1 MTPTMTMKEVSERL
15 CADEETKWDTLTE
28 RHRIRIHG
36 GRLFFGQMS
45 LQNFPQGLELTPWA
59 TTQLCQKLDIP
70 TAYFR
75 RCPTHLQDSQASHWL
90 WKLEAKDTEDTAEE
104 WLLRMKGDRL
114 RGILSR
120 KYTRLDNTE
129 VAKAVEALC
138 KDRFQVEWLAVTD
151 ESLHLRLVD
160 PTLSRNVLP
169 GDRVCAGIHIGNSEV
184 GKRAVTVDA
193 LVWRLVCQNGLVR
206 LVKGK
211 SLLYQRHIHL
221 SKPMLSQ
228 ALGNAISEAM
238 VQSTGFMER
247 MSQATAETIPKME
260 EAITALSSSW
270 GLSNATSDKVREALK
285 TEPFGQQETLYGLV
299 NAFTQT
305 AQTLHPDDRY
315 SLEVLSGTLLEKGL
329 PLLNT
334 HIKQSQSEPRYE
346 PSPQMALT

>member
-1 MTPTMTMKEVSERL
+1 MTSTMTLREVSERL
-15 CADEETKWDTLTE
+15 CAEEETHWDTFTP
-28 RHRIRIHG
+28 RHRLRLQQ
-36 GRLFFGQMS
+36 GRLFYAQMS
-45 LQNFPQGLELTPWA
+45 LANFPQGLEMTPWA
-59 TTQLCQKLDIP
+59 TTQLCQRVKVP
-70 TAYFR
+70 TDYYR
-75 RCPTHLQDSQASHWL
+75 RCPAFLQDAQVNHWL
-90 WKLEAKDTEDTAEE
+90 WKLGDENDDGED
-104 WLLRMKGDRL
+104 WLLRMKGDKL

-129 VAKAVEALC
+129 VAKTVESLC
-138 KDRFQVEWLAVTD
+138 KERFQVEWLAVTD
-151 ESLHLRLVD
+151 ESLHLRLID

-193 LVWRLVCQNGLVR
+193 LVWRLVCQNGLIR

-228 ALGNAISEAM
+228 ALGNAISEAL

-260 EAITALSSSW
+260 EVIMALSSSW
-270 GLSNATSDKVREALK
+270 GLSSVTSDKVKHTLS

-305 AQTLHPDDRY
+305 AQTLNPDDRY

-329 PLLNT
+329 SLLT
-334 HIKQSQSEPRYE
+334 TKPKPQEPRYDS
-346 PSPQMALT
+346 SPHLALT